1 MQLPHAWIPNI
12 AGAPGQYG
20 LARAHTTI
28 DRLACELTSIQRPA
42 AILLQVPHP
51 WTTNIAGAP
60 GQYGQYLG
68 PDGAPLGI
76 LVPNPAAPDD
86 PR

>member
-1 MQLPHAWIPNI
+1 MQLPHPWTTNI
-12 AGAPGQYG
+12 AGTPGQYG
-20 LARAHTTI
+20 QYPCTCVLSCSALHKTKSVLHF
-28 DRLACELTSIQRPA
+28 DM
-42 AILLQVPHP
+42 LQVPHP

>member
-1 MQLPHAWIPNI
+1 MHSMHYSVTRPLMILH
-12 AGAPGQYG
+12 
-20 LARAHTTI
+20 
-28 DRLACELTSIQRPA
+28 LTQ
-42 AILLQVPHP
+42 LLQVPHP